1 MNPFA
6 VNDTLLNA
14 PKVMLVFHG
23 LDTFATIL
31 LNNKNIGKTSNMFLR
46 YTFDVTK
53 YLKVSNHL
61 FIDTSIINT

>member
-23 LDTFATIL
+23 LDTFATIDPF
-31 LNNKNIGKTSNMFLR
+31 K
-46 YTFDVTK
+46 
-53 YLKVSNHL
+53 
-61 FIDTSIINT
+61 